1 MNKGTVKWFN
11 GQRGFGFIQLDDGSK
26 DVFVH
31 ISAVESAGMHGLN
44 EGHRQFYST
53 LLQIE
58 GPASRPH
65 KTCALPKAAR
75 GSPAL
80 TADGPAIDRAPRA
93 CSASHGVFS
102 ERGGANGN
110 SFERPYDE
118 GGNEGGTR
126 AGRGAG
132 HARIRG

>member
-1 MNKGTVKWFN
+1 MKWFN

-58 GPASRPH
+58 DRQVGRT
-65 KTCALPKAAR
+65 K
-75 GSPAL
+75 PAL
-80 TADGPAIDRAPRA
+80 CLRQREA
-93 CSASHGVFS
+93 V
-102 ERGGANGN
+102 
-110 SFERPYDE
+110 RP
-118 GGNEGGTR
+118 
-126 AGRGAG
+126 
-132 HARIRG
+132 